1 MRKKVLILAHYCG
14 DLDGRL
20 SNRFVYL
27 ASLLSNNNEVELVTS
42 NFYHTRKTKKQV
54 TGEYSFRITL
64 IDEPPYA
71 SNIGFQR
78 LVSHWKFSRKV
89 KAYIENTGRIPDI
102 IYASFPSISL
112 AQVAA
117 DYSIKNSIP
126 LFIDVQDLWPEAF
139 KKQLLRF
146 KLSKLIYNFL
156 ERRTTA
162 IFNRSSLL
170 VSVSNSFVRDLS
182 LRATIKSSNV
192 TYIGAKWDSKPITS
206 NTEAKDRLPIKIV
219 YLGSLGDSYDLEMV
233 IDAFFE
239 VKKQVEHDVE
249 LIVIGDGEKKADL
262 EAHAR
267 SLGNGVSFTGLIPHQ
282 EVQQILPT
290 MDIAVNPIVPWSVA
304 SIINKHADYALAGLP
319 VINTQKSLE
328 YRELLENYN
337 CGININHDRFDL
349 AEAIIKLSEADEL
362 RQNMSLNAFK
372 LAQDKFD
379 RTQTYPALVEQI
391 ESYLK

>member
-42 NFYHTRKTKKQV
+42 NFYHTRKTRKQV
-54 TGEYSFRITL
+54 SGEYSFRITL

-78 LVSHWKFSRKV
+78 LVSHWKFSHKV
-89 KAYIENTGRIPDI
+89 KGYLENTDRIPDI

-112 AQVAA
+112 ARVAA
-117 DYSIKNSIP
+117 DYSVANSIP

-139 KKQLLRF
+139 KKQLSRF

-162 IFNRSSLL
+162 IFNRASLL
-170 VSVSNSFVRDLS
+170 ISVSNSFVRDLS

-192 TYIGAKWDSKPITS
+192 TYIGAKWDSKPST
-206 NTEAKDRLPIKIV
+206 NRAEAKDRLPIKIV
-219 YLGSLGDSYDLEMV
+219 YLGSLGDSYDLEML

-239 VKKQVEHDVE
+239 AKKQVEHYVQ
-249 LIVIGDGEKKADL
+249 LIIIGDGEKRADL
-262 EAHAR
+262 EVHAL
-267 SLGNGVSFTGLIPHQ
+267 SKGSGVSFTGLIPHQ

-304 SIINKHADYALAGLP
+304 SIINKHADYAMAGLP
-319 VINTQKSLE
+319 VINTQKSVE

-337 CGININHDRFDL
+337 CGININHDKLEL

-379 RTQTYPALVEQI
+379 RIQTYPALVELI
-391 ESYLK
+391 ESYV